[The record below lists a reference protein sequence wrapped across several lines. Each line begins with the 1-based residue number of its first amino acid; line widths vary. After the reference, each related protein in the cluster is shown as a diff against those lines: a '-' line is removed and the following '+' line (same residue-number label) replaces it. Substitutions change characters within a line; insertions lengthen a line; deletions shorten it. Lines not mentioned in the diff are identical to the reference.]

1 MPGQQNMSTWVTDP
15 IDPRELAAILAEVRQ
30 DGLAV
35 DTDTGEH
42 RPLRDLTLHPLETAD
57 TVAER

>member
-1 MPGQQNMSTWVTDP
+1 MPGKHDGGSAP
-15 IDPRELAAILAEVRQ
+15 IDPWELAAILAEVRQ
-30 DGLAV
+30 AVLAV